1 MLKKENWKPK
11 KTPKMKKHFLAYIQG
26 SLNQTEKKS
35 ISKQAVL
42 IKTLFE
48 FTHFFEL
55 LNVIKIKLN
64 SIQQGAKKV
73 SFTACHLG

>member
-1 MLKKENWKPK
+1 
-11 KTPKMKKHFLAYIQG
+11 MKKHFLAYMQG
-26 SLNQTEKKS
+26 SLNQTEKS

-48 FTHFFEL
+48 FTHSFEL